1 MTNSNIIYRQELLDK
16 QSSKAGFRGKINS
29 NCITCSY
36 DPIDVGSWRKQL
48 ENCAGYSCSLYPVR
62 STTLSNTK

>member
-1 MTNSNIIYRQELLDK
+1 MTNSNVDYRQELLDK